1 MFNIFKYHTLYLRVY
16 KTKIEIRNITNG
28 KESIVKPVKTYSNSR
43 LIIADFI
50 LAEEY
55 LRQAINEVYP
65 NNNIKILFQPVDEN
79 IKNYSPVETR
89 SFIDSS
95 EHAGAKLVAIDLTQ
109 KKLSDQEIINFFDR
123 KN

>member
-109 KKLSDQEIINFFDR
+109 KKLSDQEIINFFNR

>member
-50 LAEEY
+50 VAEEY

>member
-123 KN
+123 

>member
-1 MFNIFKYHTLYLRVY
+1 MFNIFKYHTLYLRVH
-16 KTKIEIRNITNG
+16 KNKIEIRNINNG
-28 KESIVKPVKTYSNSR
+28 KESVVTPIKKYSNSR
-43 LIIADFI
+43 LIIADF
-50 LAEEY
+50 LVAEEY
-55 LRQAINEVYP
+55 LRQAIKEVCP

-89 SFIDSS
+89 SFKDSS

-109 KKLSDQEIINFFDR
+109 KKLSDQEIIHLFNR

>member
-1 MFNIFKYHTLYLRVY
+1 MFKIFKYHTLYLRVH

-28 KESIVKPVKTYSNSR
+28 KESIVKPIKTYSNSR

-50 LAEEY
+50 VAEEY
-55 LRQAINEVYP
+55 LRQAIKEVCP
-65 NNNIKILFQPVDEN
+65 NNNIKILFQPIDEN

-95 EHAGAKLVAIDLTQ
+95 EHAGAKSVVIDLTQ
-109 KKLSDQEIINFFDR
+109 KKLSDQEIIHLFD
-123 KN
+123 